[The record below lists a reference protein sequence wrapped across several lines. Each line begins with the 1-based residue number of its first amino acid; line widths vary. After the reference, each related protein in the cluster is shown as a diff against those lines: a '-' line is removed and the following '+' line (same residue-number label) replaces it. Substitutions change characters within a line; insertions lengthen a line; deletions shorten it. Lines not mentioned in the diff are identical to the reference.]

1 MKLDESLELY
11 IKQVKFGRYLSQN
24 TVKSYKRDVDNFIKF
39 IRHKRV
45 YQTNK
50 INLDLFREYL
60 KFLDKFKYANRTIIR
75 LISSLKNYFKFLEDN
90 NLIDQTLSQAIN
102 APRKVHRFYSYLSI
116 DEVKKLFAVMKPENG
131 SGMYSQNSL
140 RDRAAMELTYS
151 TGCRVSEVQNIKIE
165 DINISKNEILVTGKG
180 NKQRIVY
187 LNQKA
192 LFWLKRYLKARN
204 NSKDNHLFL
213 NKSGNRLS
221 DRSLRTIFKNCIYK
235 AGIEKNL
242 SIHSLRHSF
251 ASHLLQEG
259 AGIREVQELLGHANV
274 ATTEIYTHINIK
286 KLKEDYIKYHP
297 RA

>member
-11 IKQVKFGRYLSQN
+11 IKQLKFGRYLNQN
-24 TVKSYKRDVDNFIKF
+24 TIKSYNGDIDNFIKF

-60 KFLDKFKYANRTIIR
+60 KFKGSFNCSNNTIIR
-75 LISSLKNYFKFLEDN
+75 LISSLKNYFKFLEEN
-90 NLIDQTLSQAIN
+90 GFIDKSLTRAIV
-102 APRKVHRFYSYLSI
+102 APRKVHRLYSYLSI
-116 DEVKKLFAVMKPENG
+116 NEVKKLFESMQPIDDFG
-131 SGMYSQNSL
+131 I

-151 TGCRVSEVQNIKIE
+151 TGCRVSEVQNIKIK
-165 DINISKNEILVTGKG
+165 DINIFENEILVTGKG

-187 LNQKA
+187 LNQEA
-192 LFWLKRYLKARN
+192 LFWLKQYLKVRD

-213 NKSGNRLS
+213 NKYGNKLS
-221 DRSLRTIFKNCIYK
+221 TRTLRFIFRKNIYK
-235 AGIEKNL
+235 ADLNKSL

-259 AGIREVQELLGHANV
+259 AGIREVQELLGHENV
-274 ATTEIYTHINIK
+274 ATTEIYTHLNIK
-286 KLKEDYIKYHP
+286 KLKEDYVKYQP
-297 RA
+297 R